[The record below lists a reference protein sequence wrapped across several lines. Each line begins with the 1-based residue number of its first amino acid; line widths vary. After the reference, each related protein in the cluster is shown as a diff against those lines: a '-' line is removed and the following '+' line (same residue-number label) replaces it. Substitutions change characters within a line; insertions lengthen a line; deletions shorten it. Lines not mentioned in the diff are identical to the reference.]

1 MDSLSLIREF
11 VHERI
16 GVEPARVVPEAVLET
31 LGVDSLMLLELIFEF
46 EQRFHITLP
55 AGLKSPRTVSEMVT
69 MMDRL
74 RNVRQP

>member
-16 GVEPARVVPEAVLET
+16 GVEPARVVPEAALET

-46 EQRFHITLP
+46 EQRFRITLP
-55 AGLKSPRTVSEMVT
+55 AGLQSPRTVSEMVT

-74 RNVRQP
+74 RNAQQP